1 MSARPRNPARLVR
14 RVSEFPTASEGLVIF
29 HTGFDEYFGSDGARW
44 NTLDRGGAVF
54 TVGVGVAA
62 RSAVMIDD
70 MGDVTL
76 LDVTSALRPLGVV
89 SAVSDGQA
97 LIRWRGMIHGFLDL
111 TPGATQY
118 ASTEVGEI
126 VEEPDETA
134 SLMRLGQAISATSM
148 EVQLDQPVLV

>member
-1 MSARPRNPARLVR
+1 
-14 RVSEFPTASEGLVIF
+14 
-29 HTGFDEYFGSDGARW
+29 
-44 NTLDRGGAVF
+44 
-54 TVGVGVAA
+54 
-62 RSAVMIDD
+62 
-70 MGDVTL
+70 
-76 LDVTSALRPLGVV
+76 
-89 SAVSDGQA
+89 
-97 LIRWRGMIHGFLDL
+97 MIHGFLDL